1 VSDKLGV
8 PVRFGPARVTAA
20 TDGSVRV
27 VIPTDAERGGARL
40 AARLHRPG
48 VVRDAFLAVAD
59 VLASDLRRK
68 ATDRADYLKY
78 LIERGKGVGKAVW
91 DAQKEYLALQY
102 GAAAKQEEPL
112 DPVLTIGADAL
123 RLEVMSRD
131 ESTYAQLVLRRP
143 AALVDA
149 EHPGDT
155 GTATGTTH
163 LDLAAALASIRRI
176 RSYRP
181 TTLDLSPAE
190 SPAGEAAGPADART
204 RTVPLAWLRA
214 FGQMQAATL
223 LTVDR
228 FELAPID
235 LYNVLFA
242 LRMRKAKT
250 SPRGLRYELVPG
262 EPPRLVLEPWDLVV
276 RGTGGPY
283 RGAQPRV
290 IRTWG
295 RNRLAVLARVL
306 PHARKLT
313 VSVTGPGLPAM
324 YVADLGDASFSIALS
339 GWTDA
344 GWAGVSTFDLLA
356 ATDDP
361 AAIDAAVARL
371 AVPQTEAAL
380 AEALGRPR
388 AEVRRTQLAGLA
400 QLRIGHDLA
409 TGELFAR
416 PLTGAPLPP
425 DALRF
430 RDAREAA
437 AHRLLAEPG
446 AITLTKVAD
455 QGIEGRAIEGQ
466 VVDARAHRTYHPG
479 FTIDR
484 EGRTTR
490 ATCTCT
496 AFRRSG
502 IKEGP
507 CEHMIALRVAY
518 AREQAALEAARQ
530 TDAGRAQITAE
541 TRVLM
546 RRTAK
551 GAESYRLSLDGRN
564 LTARFGVGDA
574 LRVQRQRFDSIDEAR
589 SAYFERLATLAT
601 KGYLDATQE

>member
-1 VSDKLGV
+1 MSDKLGV
-8 PVRFGPARVTAA
+8 PVRFGPSRVTAA
-20 TDGSVRV
+20 PDGSVRV
-27 VIPTDAERGGARL
+27 VMPTDAERGGARL

-48 VVRDAFLAVAD
+48 VVRDALLAVAD

-190 SPAGEAAGPADART
+190 SPDART

-276 RGTGGPY
+276 RATGGPY

-356 ATDDP
+356 ADDDP

-388 AEVRRTQLAGLA
+388 PEVRRTLLAGLA

-425 DALRF
+425 GALRF

-466 VVDARAHRTYHPG
+466 VVDARAHRTFHPG

-484 EGRTTR
+484 EGRTTH

-530 TDAGRAQITAE
+530 TDEGRAQITAE

-546 RRTAK
+546 RRTGK

>member
-1 VSDKLGV
+1 MSSDRLAV
-8 PVRFGPARVTAA
+8 PVRFGPARAA
-20 TDGSVRV
+20 SSPDGAVRV
-27 VIPTDAERGGARL
+27 TVPTDAERGGAHL

-68 ATDRADYLKY
+68 ATDRADYLAY
-78 LIERGKGVGKAVW
+78 LIQRGKGVGKAVW

-102 GAAAKQEEPL
+102 GAAAKQEQPL
-112 DPVLTIGADAL
+112 DPVLSIGADAV
-123 RLEVMSRD
+123 RLEVMSAD

-163 LDLAAALASIRRI
+163 IDLAAALAAIRRI

-181 TTLDLSPAE
+181 TTLELVP
-190 SPAGEAAGPADART
+190 GAADAVVART

-223 LTVDR
+223 LAADR

-235 LYNVLFA
+235 LYNVLLA

-250 SPRGLRYELVPG
+250 APRGLRYELVPG

-283 RGAQPRV
+283 QGAQPRV

-306 PHARKLT
+306 PHARRLT
-313 VSVTGPGLPAM
+313 VSIAGPGLPAT
-324 YVADLGDASFSIALS
+324 YVADLGDASFALALS

-356 ATDDP
+356 ADDDP
-361 AAIDAAVARL
+361 AAIDAAAAQL
-371 AVPQTEAAL
+371 AAPHTEAAL

-388 AEVRRTQLAGLA
+388 TEVRRTLLAGLA

-425 DALRF
+425 GALRF

-437 AHRLLAEPG
+437 AHRLLADP
-446 AITLTKVAD
+446 AAVTLSKVAD

-466 VVDARAHRTYHPG
+466 VVDAKAHRTFHPG

-484 EGRTTR
+484 EGRTTG

-518 AREQAALEAARQ
+518 ARAQAALEAARQ
-530 TDAGRAQITAE
+530 TAEGRAQITAE
-541 TRVLM
+541 TRILM
-546 RRTAK
+546 RRTPK
-551 GAESYRLSLDGRN
+551 GAESYRISLDGRN
-564 LTARFGVGDA
+564 LTARFGLGDA

-589 SAYFERLATLAT
+589 TAYFERLATLSR

>member
-1 VSDKLGV
+1 MSDKLGV

-20 TDGSVRV
+20 PDGSVRV
-27 VIPTDAERGGARL
+27 TVPTDGERGGARL

-102 GAAAKQEEPL
+102 GAAARQEEPL
-112 DPVLTIGADAL
+112 DPVLTIGADAV

-131 ESTYAQLVLRRP
+131 ESTYAQLALRRP

-155 GTATGTTH
+155 GTDTGTTH
-163 LDLAAALASIRRI
+163 LDLGAALAAIRRI
-176 RSYRP
+176 RSYHP
-181 TTLDLSPAE
+181 TTLDLAPADA
-190 SPAGEAAGPADART
+190 PDART

-223 LTVDR
+223 LTADR

-235 LYNVLFA
+235 LYNVLHV

-262 EPPRLVLEPWDLVV
+262 EPPRLVIEPWDLVV

-283 RGAQPRV
+283 RGALPRV

-324 YVADLGDASFSIALS
+324 YVADLGDASFSLALS

-356 ATDDP
+356 ADDDP
-361 AAIDAAVARL
+361 ASIEEVVRWL
-371 AVPQTEAAL
+371 AVPHTEAQL
-380 AEALGRPR
+380 AEALDRPR
-388 AEVRRTQLAGLA
+388 PEVRRTLLAGLA

-425 DALRF
+425 GALRF

-437 AHRLLAEPG
+437 AHRLLAEAG

-455 QGIEGRAIEGQ
+455 QGIEGKAIEGQ
-466 VVDARAHRTYHPG
+466 VVDAKAHRTFHPG

-484 EGRTTR
+484 EGRTTN

-518 AREQAALEAARQ
+518 AREQAALEAARS
-530 TDAGRAQITAE
+530 TAEGRAQITAE

-551 GAESYRLSLDGRN
+551 GAESYRLSLDGRH

>member
-1 VSDKLGV
+1 MSSDRLGV
-8 PVRFGPARVTAA
+8 PVRFGPARMASSP
-20 TDGSVRV
+20 DGSVRV
-27 VIPTDAERGGARL
+27 TIPTDGERGGARL

-48 VVRDAFLAVAD
+48 VVRDAFLAIAD

-68 ATDRADYLKY
+68 ATDRADYLAY
-78 LIERGKGVGKAVW
+78 LIQRGKGVGKAVW

-102 GAAAKQEEPL
+102 GAASKQEEPL
-112 DPVLTIGADAL
+112 DPVLTIGADAV
-123 RLEVMSRD
+123 RLEVLSRD
-131 ESTYAQLVLRRP
+131 ESTYAQLALRRP

-149 EHPGDT
+149 EHPGDA

-163 LDLAAALASIRRI
+163 LDLGAALASIRRI

-181 TTLDLSPAE
+181 TTLDLAPAE
-190 SPAGEAAGPADART
+190 PAAART

-223 LTVDR
+223 LAADR

-235 LYNVLFA
+235 LYNVLLA

-250 SPRGLRYELVPG
+250 APRGLRYELVPG

-295 RNRLAVLARVL
+295 RDRLAVLARIL
-306 PHARKLT
+306 PHARSLH
-313 VSVTGPGLPAM
+313 VSIAGPGLPAT
-324 YVADLGDASFSIALS
+324 YVADLGDASFALALS

-356 ATDDP
+356 ADDDP
-361 AAIDAAVARL
+361 AAIDAAAAQLGAPR
-371 AVPQTEAAL
+371 TEAAL

-388 AEVRRTQLAGLA
+388 VDVRRTLLAGLA

-416 PLTGAPLPP
+416 PLTGAALPAG
-425 DALRF
+425 ALRF

-437 AHRLLAEPG
+437 AHRLLADPG
-446 AITLTKVAD
+446 AVTLGKVAD

-466 VVDARAHRTYHPG
+466 VVDGKAHRTFHPG

-484 EGRTTR
+484 EGRTTG

-518 AREQAALEAARQ
+518 ARAQAALEAARQ
-530 TDAGRAQITAE
+530 TAEGRAQITAE
-541 TRVLM
+541 TRILL

-551 GAESYRLSLDGRN
+551 GAESYRISLDGRG
-564 LTARFGVGDA
+564 LTARFGIGDA

-589 SAYFERLATLAT
+589 TAYFERLAMLGR

>member
-1 VSDKLGV
+1 MSDKLAV
-8 PVRFGPARVTAA
+8 PVNFGPARVTTS
-20 TDGSVRV
+20 TDGSVRMTL
-27 VIPTDAERGGARL
+27 PTDGERPAHL

-48 VVRDAFLAVAD
+48 VVRDAFLAMAD

-68 ATDRADYLKY
+68 ATDRADYLAY
-78 LIERGKGVGKAVW
+78 LLQRGKGVGKAVW

-102 GAAAKQEEPL
+102 GAAAKQEQPL
-112 DPVLTIGADAL
+112 DPVLSIGVDAV
-123 RLEVMSRD
+123 RLEAMSRD
-131 ESTYAQLVLRRP
+131 EATYAQLVLRRP

-149 EHPGDT
+149 DHPGDT
-155 GTATGTTH
+155 RADTGTTF
-163 LDLAAALASIRRI
+163 LDLGAALASIRRI

-181 TTLDLSPAE
+181 TTLDLAPAAE
-190 SPAGEAAGPADART
+190 GTART
-204 RTVPLAWLRA
+204 RTVPMQWLRA

-223 LTVDR
+223 LAADR

-235 LYNVLFA
+235 LYNVLLQ

-250 SPRGLRYELVPG
+250 APRGLRYELVPG

-276 RGTGGPY
+276 RGSGGPY

-295 RNRLAVLARVL
+295 RNRLNVLARVL
-306 PHARKLT
+306 PHARRLD
-313 VSVTGPGLPAM
+313 VSIAGPGLPAI
-324 YVADLGDASFSIALS
+324 YAVDLGDASLSLALS

-344 GWAGVSTFDLLA
+344 GWAGISTFDLLA
-356 ATDDP
+356 ADDDP
-361 AAIDAAVARL
+361 QAIDDAVAAL
-371 AVPQTEAAL
+371 AVPRTEAAL
-380 AEALGRPR
+380 AAELGRPR
-388 AEVRRTQLAGLA
+388 ADVRRTLLAGLA

-416 PLTGAPLPP
+416 PLTAAPVEPA
-425 DALRF
+425 ALRY

-437 AHRLLAEPG
+437 AHRLLGEPG
-446 AITLTKVAD
+446 AVTVGKVAD

-466 VVDARAHRTYHPG
+466 VVDAKAHRTFHPG

-484 EGRTTR
+484 EGRTTA

-518 AREQAALEAARQ
+518 AREQAALEAARS
-530 TDAGRAQITAE
+530 TAEGRAQITAE
-541 TRVLM
+541 TRILL

-551 GAESYRLSLDGRN
+551 GAESYRISLDGRN
-564 LTARFGVGDA
+564 LTARFGLGDA
-574 LRVQRQRFDSIDEAR
+574 LRVQRQRFDSADDAR

>member
-1 VSDKLGV
+1 MSDRLGV
-8 PVRFGPARVTAA
+8 PVRFGPSRLTTAPDGA
-20 TDGSVRV
+20 VRLTVPTDG
-27 VIPTDAERGGARL
+27 ERGGARL

-48 VVRDAFLAVAD
+48 VVRDSFLAVAD

-68 ATDRADYLKY
+68 ANDRADYLSF
-78 LIERGKGVGKAVW
+78 LIESGKAVGKAIW

-102 GAAAKQEEPL
+102 GAAAKQEQPL
-112 DPVLTIGADAL
+112 DPVLTITRDAV
-123 RLEVMSRD
+123 RLEVLSRD
-131 ESTYAQLVLRRP
+131 ESTYAQLALRRP

-149 EHPGDT
+149 DHPGDS
-155 GTATGTTH
+155 GTDTGTTH
-163 LDLAAALASIRRI
+163 LDLGAALEQLRRI

-181 TTLDLSPAE
+181 TTLDLAPAE
-190 SPAGEAAGPADART
+190 PGTAAT

-223 LTVDR
+223 LTVDS

-235 LYNVLFA
+235 LYNVLLA

-295 RNRLAVLARVL
+295 RQRLSVLARVL

-324 YVADLGDASFSIALS
+324 YVVDLGDASFSLALS

-356 ATDDP
+356 ANDEP
-361 AAIDAAVARL
+361 AAIDAAVAQL
-371 AVPQTEAAL
+371 AVPRTEAQL
-380 AEALGRPR
+380 AEVLGRPR
-388 AEVRRTQLAGLA
+388 PEVRRTLLAGLA

-409 TGELFAR
+409 TGEMFAR
-416 PLTGAPLPP
+416 PLTGAPLAP

-437 AHRLLAEPG
+437 AHRLLAEAG
-446 AITLTKVAD
+446 SVTLTKVAD

-466 VVDARAHRTYHPG
+466 VVDAKAHRTFHPG

-484 EGRTTR
+484 EGRTKD

-518 AREQAALEAARQ
+518 TREQAALEAARQ
-530 TDAGRAQITAE
+530 TAEGRAAITAE
-541 TRVLM
+541 TRILL

-564 LTARFGVGDA
+564 LTARFGLGDA
-574 LRVQRQRFDSIDEAR
+574 LRVQRTRFDSVDEAR